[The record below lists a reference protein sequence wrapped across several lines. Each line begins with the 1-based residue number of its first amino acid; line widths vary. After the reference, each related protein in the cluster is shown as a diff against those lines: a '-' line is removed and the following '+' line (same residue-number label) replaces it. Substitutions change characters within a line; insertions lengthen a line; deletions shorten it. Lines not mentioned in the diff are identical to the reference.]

1 MKKLLFV
8 ALASFITITTR
19 HEQPMNLKQAT
30 EIYGE
35 DYQVIELDSVNFL
48 IEWED
53 VSLVFRNNECIG
65 GYKQKLVN
73 SINKLYLKTCEDS
86 RIDVNE
92 IIFKD
97 MNGLMPKEIT
107 MSLDELVWDIE
118 ENTDNYTIS
127 TLEIIYKYFLEIEKY
142 YDLRKTQK

>member
-65 GYKQKLVN
+65 GY
-73 SINKLYLKTCEDS
+73 
-86 RIDVNE
+86 
-92 IIFKD
+92 
-97 MNGLMPKEIT
+97 
-107 MSLDELVWDIE
+107 
-118 ENTDNYTIS
+118 
-127 TLEIIYKYFLEIEKY
+127 EK
-142 YDLRKTQK
+142 

>member
-1 MKKLLFV
+1 
-8 ALASFITITTR
+8 
-19 HEQPMNLKQAT
+19 MNL
-30 EIYGE
+30 
-35 DYQVIELDSVNFL
+35 D
-48 IEWED
+48 
-53 VSLVFRNNECIG
+53 
-65 GYKQKLVN
+65 KQKLVN
-73 SINKLYLKTCEDS
+73 SIDKLYLKTCEDS

-142 YDLRKTQK
+142 YNLRKTQK